1 MERKFKIGDF
11 VNYEG
16 RKCEV
21 LAYSGNSYTINIGEN
36 GHDGIPFSFDEQGNE
51 IDPHC
56 ETCWYVTPREIKKWE
71 D

>member
-11 VNYEG
+11 VNCEG
-16 RKCEV
+16 KKCEV

-56 ETCWYVTPREIKKWE
+56 DTCWYVTEDEINEWK
-71 D
+71 